1 MAEPE
6 EVVDE
11 DEDCFFFVF
20 VNGKHWWGG
29 GGGQLAAGSYEDGI
43 RQFDNGEMA
52 QVAHVDAMAGYADEG
67 EEEGE
72 AVDQGQEGLDGDDG
86 VDEAGEESAGE
97 DGVLFYQFGEVV
109 ESACYYG

>member
-1 MAEPE
+1 M
-6 EVVDE
+6 
-11 DEDCFFFVF
+11 
-20 VNGKHWWGG
+20 GG